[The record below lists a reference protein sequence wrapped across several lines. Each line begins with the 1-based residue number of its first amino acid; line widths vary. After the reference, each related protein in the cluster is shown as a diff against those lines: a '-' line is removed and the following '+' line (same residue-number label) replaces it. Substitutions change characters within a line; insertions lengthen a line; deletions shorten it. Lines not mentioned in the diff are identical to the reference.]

1 MKMIHPVVRPGKE
14 TAVASTLAM
23 ANFPALT
30 RWDVVGRGKQQ
41 GIQAGSHVYDE
52 LAKSMIL
59 IVVDDDQTEKAPQV
73 IREVAFTGYPGDGK
87 IFVSPVE
94 VSYTI
99 RTGEPEL

>member
-1 MKMIHPVVRPGKE
+1 MKMIRAVVRPEKE
-14 TAVASTLAM
+14 TAVAWALAK
-23 ANFPALT
+23 ANFPAPT
-30 RWDVVGRGKQQ
+30 KWDVVGRGKQQ

-73 IREVAFTGYPGDGK
+73 IREEAFTGYPVDGK

-94 VSYTI
+94 ASYTI